1 MSKET
6 NYVVPAVAMNETPE
20 EYTFTFEIP
29 GIPKENVELGMEGRT
44 LTLKT
49 DAVFQTPAGF
59 KQAVAEFQ
67 RVNYAVS
74 VDLPELADANT
85 VKAACE
91 NGLLKATV
99 AKKPETKARKI
110 AIA

>member
-67 RVNYAVS
+67 QRMNDQYGAGLQVVDPKDPAALVDAVTVS
-74 VDLPELADANT
+74 AIFAN
-85 VKAACE
+85 
-91 NGLLKATV
+91 
-99 AKKPETKARKI
+99 
-110 AIA
+110 